1 MIKVLF
7 TKEQKLKYY
16 RYELSILESIIKDD
30 EKYSEFDDSYI
41 GMKTRY
47 VKNRIF
53 ELETETA

>member
-53 ELETETA
+53 ELETA

>member
-1 MIKVLF
+1 MKILF
-7 TKEQKLKYY
+7 TKKQKLKYY

-47 VKNRIF
+47 IKDRIF
-53 ELETETA
+53 ELETA

>member
-16 RYELSILESIIKDD
+16 RYELSILESIIKDN

-53 ELETETA
+53 ELETA